1 MDYVAKLNTILVI
14 IEDLMEDANFID
26 QLTGEDEGFLN
37 TVWDYFDRIEAEM
50 NPSDVGGDD
59 TDPVLW
65 REQQDA
71 ETD

>member
-1 MDYVAKLNTILVI
+1 MDYVAKLNSVLII
-14 IEDLMEDANFID
+14 IEDLMEDATFID

-37 TVWDYFDRIEAEM
+37 TVWDYFDRIESEM
-50 NPSDVGGDD
+50 NPDDIGGGD